1 MQNIK
6 KSQIK
11 MHRLLCYLVFLGI
24 TVVSIILY
32 DHVFGEESWFNQA
45 VSENDGINMLFGLV
59 PSVIKTVQIFTIAW
73 TLSIIARFCIR
84 QVMRKNKRHV
94 TIVKMMNSFLRYIIA
109 IVAVLL
115 VLSAWGVDTGALVAS
130 AGILGIVVGLG
141 AQSLIA
147 DIIAG
152 IFIVFERVYQVGD
165 YVVVDGWRGRVD
177 EIGIRTTKIVDV
189 GGNVKVVNNS
199 MITTVINQTKEL
211 SLARSIVS
219 VNYGESIQNIE
230 LIIEKNIDTIK
241 QNVPQIVE
249 GPFYKGITNLGSST
263 MELLF
268 FAKCHEEDIYTV
280 QRGMNREIKIMFEKN
295 NLALPYQQVV
305 VNQPDDKQKTPLT
318 AEQEESALKFV
329 KSQRMSSKP
338 IDQAQTPE
346 HEEDIF

>member
-1 MQNIK
+1 MQSITK
-6 KSQIK
+6 AKVK
-11 MHRLLCYLVFLGI
+11 THRLLFYLIFLGI
-24 TVVSIILY
+24 TIVSVILY
-32 DHVFGEESWFNQA
+32 DNIFGENSWFNQA
-45 VSENDGINMLFGLV
+45 ISNNDGINMLYGII
-59 PSVIKTVQIFTIAW
+59 PSMIKTVQILTVAW
-73 TLSIIARFCIR
+73 TVSILVRFVIR
-84 QVMRKNKRHV
+84 QIMHANRRNV
-94 TIVKMMNSFLRYIIA
+94 TIVKMINSFLRYIIA
-109 IVAVLL
+109 IVAILWVLG
-115 VLSAWGVDTGALVAS
+115 AWGVDTSALVAS

-189 GGNVKVVNNS
+189 GGNVKVINNS
-199 MITTVINQTKEL
+199 MITSVINQTKEL

-219 VNYGESIQNIE
+219 VNYGESIQRLE
-230 LIIEKNIDTIK
+230 LIIEQNLKHISE
-241 QNVPQIVE
+241 NVPQIVE

-268 FAKCHEEDIYTV
+268 FAKCEEENIYTV

-295 NLALPYQQVV
+295 NVSLPYQQVV
-305 VNQPDDKQKTPLT
+305 LNQPGEKHDPLT
-318 AEQEESALKFV
+318 PEQEEQALTFV
-329 KSQRMSSKP
+329 KSQRMFSKP

-346 HEEDIF
+346 HEEDLI

>member
-1 MQNIK
+1 MF
-6 KSQIK
+6 
-11 MHRLLCYLVFLGI
+11 YLIFLAA

-32 DHVFGEESWFNQA
+32 DKIFGEESVFNQA
-45 VSENDGINMLFGLV
+45 ISANDGINMLFSFV
-59 PSVIKTVQIFTIAW
+59 PSVVKTVQILTFAW
-73 TLSIIARFCIR
+73 TVSIIARFFIR
-84 QVMRKNKRHV
+84 QIMRANKRHV
-94 TIVKMMNSFLRYIIA
+94 TIIKMINSFLRYIVA

-152 IFIVFERVYQVGD
+152 IFIVFEKVYQVGD

-199 MITTVINQTKEL
+199 MITSVINQTKEL

-219 VNYGESIQNIE
+219 VSYGESIQNIE
-230 LIIEKNIDTIK
+230 LIIEQNIDTIK

-280 QRGMNREIKIMFEKN
+280 QRGMNREIKIMFDKN
-295 NLALPYQQVV
+295 NVALPYQQVV
-305 VNQPDDKQKTPLT
+305 VNQPGEKPQQLTP
-318 AEQEESALKFV
+318 EQEQDALKFV
-329 KSQRMSSKP
+329 QSQRQVSRP
-338 IDQAQTPE
+338 IDEAQVPE
-346 HEEDIF
+346 KEEDLF

>member
-1 MQNIK
+1 MQNK
-6 KSQIK
+6 KYQIK
-11 MHRLLCYLVFLGI
+11 THRLVFYLIFLAA

-32 DHVFGEESWFNQA
+32 DKIFGEESVFNQA
-45 VSENDGINMLFGLV
+45 ISANDGINMLFSFV
-59 PSVIKTVQIFTIAW
+59 PSVVKTVQILTFAW
-73 TLSIIARFCIR
+73 TVSIIARFFIR
-84 QVMRKNKRHV
+84 QIMRANKRHV
-94 TIVKMMNSFLRYIIA
+94 TIIKMINSFLRYIVA

-152 IFIVFERVYQVGD
+152 IFIVFEKVYQVGD

-199 MITTVINQTKEL
+199 MITSVINQTKEL

-219 VNYGESIQNIE
+219 VSYGESIQNIE
-230 LIIEKNIDTIK
+230 LIIEQNIDTIK

-280 QRGMNREIKIMFEKN
+280 QRGMNREIKIMFDKN
-295 NLALPYQQVV
+295 NVALPYQQVV
-305 VNQPDDKQKTPLT
+305 VNQPGEKPQQLTP
-318 AEQEESALKFV
+318 EQEQDALKFV
-329 KSQRMSSKP
+329 QSQRQVSRP
-338 IDQAQTPE
+338 IDEAQVPE
-346 HEEDIF
+346 KEEDLF

>member
-1 MQNIK
+1 MQNK
-6 KSQIK
+6 KYQIK
-11 MHRLLCYLVFLGI
+11 THRLVFYLIFLAA

-32 DHVFGEESWFNQA
+32 DKIFGEESVFNQA
-45 VSENDGINMLFGLV
+45 ISANDGVNMLFSFV
-59 PSVIKTVQIFTIAW
+59 PSVVKTVQILTFAW
-73 TLSIIARFCIR
+73 TVSIIARFFIR
-84 QVMRKNKRHV
+84 QIMRANKRHV
-94 TIVKMMNSFLRYIIA
+94 TIIKMINSFLRYIVA

-152 IFIVFERVYQVGD
+152 IFIVFEKVYQVGD

-199 MITTVINQTKEL
+199 MITSVINQTKEL

-219 VNYGESIQNIE
+219 VSYGESIQNIE
-230 LIIEKNIDTIK
+230 LIIEQNIDTIK
-241 QNVPQIVE
+241 QHVPQIVE

-280 QRGMNREIKIMFEKN
+280 QRGMNREIKIMFDKN
-295 NLALPYQQVV
+295 NVALPYQQVV
-305 VNQPDDKQKTPLT
+305 VNQPGEKPQPLT
-318 AEQEESALKFV
+318 PEQEQDALKFV
-329 KSQRMSSKP
+329 QSQRQVSKP
-338 IDQAQTPE
+338 IDEAQVPE
-346 HEEDIF
+346 KEEDLF

>member
-1 MQNIK
+1 MF
-6 KSQIK
+6 
-11 MHRLLCYLVFLGI
+11 YLIFLAA

-32 DHVFGEESWFNQA
+32 DKIFGEESVFNQA
-45 VSENDGINMLFGLV
+45 ISANDGVNMLFSFV
-59 PSVIKTVQIFTIAW
+59 PSVVKTVQILTFAW
-73 TLSIIARFCIR
+73 TVSIIARFFIR
-84 QVMRKNKRHV
+84 QIMRANKRHV
-94 TIVKMMNSFLRYIIA
+94 TIIKMINSFLRYIVA

-152 IFIVFERVYQVGD
+152 IFIVFEKVYQVGD

-199 MITTVINQTKEL
+199 MITSVINQTKEL

-219 VNYGESIQNIE
+219 VSYGESIQNIE
-230 LIIEKNIDTIK
+230 LIIEQNIDTIK
-241 QNVPQIVE
+241 QHVPQIVE

-280 QRGMNREIKIMFEKN
+280 QRGMNREIKIMFDKN
-295 NLALPYQQVV
+295 NVALPYQQVV
-305 VNQPDDKQKTPLT
+305 VNQPGEKPQPLT
-318 AEQEESALKFV
+318 PEQEQDALKFV
-329 KSQRMSSKP
+329 QSQRQVSKP
-338 IDQAQTPE
+338 IDEAQVPE
-346 HEEDIF
+346 KEEDLF

>member
-1 MQNIK
+1 MQNK
-6 KSQIK
+6 KYQIK
-11 MHRLLCYLVFLGI
+11 THRLVFYLIFLAA

-32 DHVFGEESWFNQA
+32 DKIFGEESVFNQA
-45 VSENDGINMLFGLV
+45 ISANDGVNMLFSFV
-59 PSVIKTVQIFTIAW
+59 PSVVKTVQILTFAW
-73 TLSIIARFCIR
+73 TVSIIARFFIR
-84 QVMRKNKRHV
+84 QIMRANKRHV
-94 TIVKMMNSFLRYIIA
+94 TIIKMINSFLRYIVA

-152 IFIVFERVYQVGD
+152 IFIVFEKVYQVGD

-199 MITTVINQTKEL
+199 MITSVINQTKEL

-219 VNYGESIQNIE
+219 VSYGESIQNIE
-230 LIIEKNIDTIK
+230 LIIEQNIDTIK
-241 QNVPQIVE
+241 QHVPQIVE

-280 QRGMNREIKIMFEKN
+280 QRGMNREIKIMFDKN
-295 NLALPYQQVV
+295 NVALPYQQVV
-305 VNQPDDKQKTPLT
+305 VNQPGEKPQPLT
-318 AEQEESALKFV
+318 PEQEQDALKFV
-329 KSQRMSSKP
+329 QSQRQVSKP
-338 IDQAQTPE
+338 IDEAQVPE
-346 HEEDIF
+346 KEEDLL

>member
-1 MQNIK
+1 M
-6 KSQIK
+6 
-11 MHRLLCYLVFLGI
+11 
-24 TVVSIILY
+24 SIILY
-32 DHVFGEESWFNQA
+32 DKIFGEESVFNQA
-45 VSENDGINMLFGLV
+45 ISANDGVNMLFSLV
-59 PSVIKTVQIFTIAW
+59 PSVVKTVQILTLAW
-73 TLSIIARFCIR
+73 TVSILVRFVIR
-84 QVMRKNKRHV
+84 RIMRANKRHV
-94 TIVKMMNSFLRYIIA
+94 TIIKMINSFLRYIVA

-152 IFIVFERVYQVGD
+152 IFIVFEKVYQVGD

-199 MITTVINQTKEL
+199 MITSVINQTKEL

-219 VNYGESIQNIE
+219 VQYGESIQKIE
-230 LIIEKNIDTIK
+230 LVIKENIDNIK
-241 QNVPQIVE
+241 NNVPQIVE

-280 QRGMNREIKIMFEKN
+280 QRGMNREIKIMFDKN
-295 NLALPYQQVV
+295 NVALPYPQIVL
-305 VNQPDDKQKTPLT
+305 NQPGEKSQPLT
-318 AEQEESALKFV
+318 PEQEQDALKFV
-329 KSQRMSSKP
+329 QSQRQVSKP
-338 IDQAQTPE
+338 IDEAQVPE
-346 HEEDIF
+346 KEEDLL

>member
-1 MQNIK
+1 MQNKKYKIK
-6 KSQIK
+6 T
-11 MHRLLCYLVFLGI
+11 HRLVFYLIFLAA

-32 DHVFGEESWFNQA
+32 DKIFGEESVFNQA
-45 VSENDGINMLFGLV
+45 ISANDGVNMLFSLV
-59 PSVIKTVQIFTIAW
+59 PSVVKTVQILTLAW
-73 TLSIIARFCIR
+73 TVSILVRFVIR
-84 QVMRKNKRHV
+84 RIMRANKRHV
-94 TIVKMMNSFLRYIIA
+94 TIIKMINSFLRYIVA

-152 IFIVFERVYQVGD
+152 IFIVFEKVYQVGD

-199 MITTVINQTKEL
+199 MITSVINQTKEL

-219 VNYGESIQNIE
+219 VQYGESIQKIE
-230 LIIEKNIDTIK
+230 LVIKENIDNIK
-241 QNVPQIVE
+241 NNVPQIVE

-280 QRGMNREIKIMFEKN
+280 QRGMNREIKIMFDKN
-295 NLALPYQQVV
+295 NVALPYPQIVL
-305 VNQPDDKQKTPLT
+305 NQPGEKPQPLT
-318 AEQEESALKFV
+318 
-329 KSQRMSSKP
+329 
-338 IDQAQTPE
+338 PE
-346 HEEDIF
+346 